1 MKKLLLAFALVLLG
15 PTAFAATVQGEVL
28 EVRDAAPYTYLRLKT
43 GTGETWAAVTA
54 APVKKGEQV
63 TIANAMVM
71 ENFESK
77 SLKKTF
83 DKLADSESSSTLKH
97 QALTLEFTS
106 QPAWYAIQAL
116 PYMMEYPYECSE
128 QIFSRYY
135 ANSIASHIA
144 NSDPRVKTVFERW
157 KTDAEN
163 ALKNKQDKG
172 ALFSNLE
179 KNQDLKYLLLQ
190 ETPWVMA
197 AKNETERKQ
206 RLAVFLI

>member
-83 DKLADSESSSTLKH
+83 DKIVFGTWPTPTLRPPPAGPCRTAARAGLSS
-97 QALTLEFTS
+97 A
-106 QPAWYAIQAL
+106 
-116 PYMMEYPYECSE
+116 
-128 QIFSRYY
+128 R
-135 ANSIASHIA
+135 
-144 NSDPRVKTVFERW
+144 PRR
-157 KTDAEN
+157 
-163 ALKNKQDKG
+163 
-172 ALFSNLE
+172 
-179 KNQDLKYLLLQ
+179 
-190 ETPWVMA
+190 P
-197 AKNETERKQ
+197 R
-206 RLAVFLI
+206 RRR